1 MTMTRRK
8 FLKISL
14 ASAVS
19 TALAGVGG
27 FAYAHDIETGWI
39 EIVSLDLTL
48 PRLSPAFAGYKLVQ
62 FSDIHVD
69 GGKTNDHLKRVVE
82 LVNAQQPDAIA
93 ITGDFVTHTSAAGI
107 APALVEPLSQLL
119 AKDITVAI
127 LGNHDHWTDPE
138 GVRMVLRQSGITD

>member
-1 MTMTRRK
+1 MTRDERLNMTITRRK
-8 FLKISL
+8 FLKLSL

-48 PRLSPAFAGYKLVQ
+48 PRLSPAFDGYKLVQ

-69 GGKTNDHLKRVVE
+69 GRKPNNNLERVVE
-82 LVNAQQPDAIA
+82 LVNALEPDAIA
-93 ITGDFVTHTSAAGI
+93 ITGDYVTRTSAATI
-107 APALVEPLSQLL
+107 ARALVEPLSQL
-119 AKDITVAI
+119 APKDVTVAI
-127 LGNHDHWTDPE
+127 LGNHDH
-138 GVRMVLRQSGITD
+138 